1 MSLFCSKDCFIPIS
15 FIEYILLSSA
25 TLTIHSVV
33 KVRKAQG
40 KQGRGK
46 LGVNF
51 RALCAQSCPTHC
63 DLWTIAR
70 QAKNP
75 WDFSGKNTGVGCHV
89 LLQGIFPNQGSNL
102 GLLYCKQT
110 LYLLS
115 HQGSPKT
122 LVYRLVIRHLHMD
135 W

>member
-1 MSLFCSKDCFIPIS
+1 MLLTLSLFCSKDYFFPVS
-15 FIEYILLSSA
+15 FIEYIPLSSA

-51 RALCAQSCPTHC
+51 RALCAQSYPTHC

-89 LLQGIFPNQGSNL
+89 LLQEIFLTQGLNPGIL
-102 GLLYCKQT
+102 HCRQT
-110 LYLLS
+110 LLLS
-115 HQGSPKT
+115 EPPGKSIA
-122 LVYRLVIRHLHMD
+122 LM
-135 W
+135 